1 MPFYSRDMIGGA
13 MDASHIY
20 YNINI
25 SNDYSGYDIDSSG
38 NIIPVNT
45 NTKELQLVFNQSRAQ
60 PYLINPSKYFLSVQ
74 RFTIES
80 PNLPVFICQPI
91 VGQANVNRSIYKI
104 TIQRQSDGATGTDEI
119 IWQPDDKSVPIP
131 SGTVTTSWQTNKYYY
146 CYSYQHFVDLINNL
160 FESYVTSGFITGS
173 APYMY
178 FDTNTHLFTVG
189 GNSTLYRTD
198 LQGNY
203 KANGS
208 GYKIFFNIE
217 LYNLFSSLKA
227 IYKGENGPVI
237 GADYQLIMD
246 TGNNTSMFVISS
258 NTTVSAATG
267 PFRYILGTGSWVTI
281 PTAGQKIVVSGFA
294 SATNNGIK
302 TVVSATSNTITVSNT
317 TVAVVAGPSITI
329 TFLQPYIT
337 NIRNNIRNN
346 TTGNVDTT
354 DVINTQEYSTLPLWT
369 PIKNIVFRTT
379 LLNVAPDVV
388 GTPIVY
394 EEGALNINS
403 GKNNSDILNI
413 MIDHTVPLTIGTE
426 YRPFIY
432 FEPIGEFRLVEL
444 YGNQPI
450 NSMDIAVFWKDSFGN
465 LIPFILDIGASATIK
480 LLFRK
485 KSFNSDKI

>member
-1 MPFYSRDMIGGA
+1 MPYYSQDMIGGA
-13 MDASHIY
+13 MNASHIY

-25 SNDYSGYDIDSSG
+25 SNDYSGYDISSNG
-38 NIIPVNT
+38 QIMPVDT

-91 VGQANVNRSIYKI
+91 VGQPNVNRSIYQI
-104 TIQRQSDGATGTDEI
+104 TMVRESDGAVAFDEI

-146 CYSYQHFVDLINNL
+146 CYSYQHFIDLINNT
-160 FESYVTSGFITGS
+160 FEEFLTAGFVTGT

-178 FDTNTHLFTVG
+178 FDATTHLATVG
-189 GNSTLYRTD
+189 GNVTLYRTD
-198 LQGNY
+198 LQGEY
-203 KANGS
+203 LGTGTA
-208 GYKIFFNIE
+208 YKIYFNIA

-227 IYKGENGPVI
+227 IYKGIKGPAI
-237 GADYQLIMD
+237 GADYQLVMD
-246 TGNNTSMFVISS
+246 TGSS
-258 NTTVSAATG
+258 TAYAVAQK
-267 PFRYILGTGSWVTI
+267 YIINWYENPRDNGASGT
-281 PTAGQKIVVSGFA
+281 
-294 SATNNGIK
+294 N
-302 TVVSATSNTITVSNT
+302 
-317 TVAVVAGPSITI
+317 
-329 TFLQPYIT
+329 
-337 NIRNNIRNN
+337 
-346 TTGNVDTT
+346 TT

-394 EEGALNINS
+394 EQGDLNINN
-403 GKNNSDILNI
+403 GKSNTDLLNV

-432 FEPIGEFRLVEL
+432 FEPVGEFRLVEL

-450 NSMDIAVFWKDSFGN
+450 NAMDIAVFWKDSFGN
-465 LIPFILDIGASATIK
+465 LIPFVLDIGASATIK

-485 KSFNSDKI
+485 KTFNSDKI

>member
-1 MPFYSRDMIGGA
+1 MPYYSQDMIGGA
-13 MDASHIY
+13 MNASHIY

-25 SNDYSGYDIDSSG
+25 SNDYSGYDISSNG
-38 NIIPVNT
+38 KIMSVNT
-45 NTKELQLVFNQSRAQ
+45 NDKELQLVFNQSRAQ

-91 VGQANVNRSIYKI
+91 VGQSNVNRSIYSI
-104 TIQRQSDGATGTDEI
+104 TIERQSDGITGTDEI
-119 IWQPDDKSVPIP
+119 IWQPDDKTVPVP
-131 SGTVTTSWQTNKYYY
+131 SGLVTNSWQTNNYYY
-146 CYSYQHFVDLINNL
+146 CYSYQHFIDLINNL
-160 FESYVTSGFITGS
+160 FESYATSGFITGT

-178 FDTNTHLFTVG
+178 FDTETHLFTIG
-189 GNSTLYRTD
+189 GNATLYRTD
-198 LQGNY
+198 TQGAY
-203 KANGS
+203 LGTGA
-208 GYKIFFNIE
+208 GYKIYFNIE

-227 IYKGENGPVI
+227 IYRGTTGPAV

-246 TGNNTSMFVISS
+246 TGSNIGYTSPQNYIINTYNN
-258 NTTVSAATG
+258 
-267 PFRYILGTGSWVTI
+267 P
-281 PTAGQKIVVSGFA
+281 
-294 SATNNGIK
+294 
-302 TVVSATSNTITVSNT
+302 
-317 TVAVVAGPSITI
+317 
-329 TFLQPYIT
+329 
-337 NIRNNIRNN
+337 RNN
-346 TTGNVDTT
+346 TTGEVNTT

-379 LLNVAPDVV
+379 LLNTAPDVV
-388 GTPIVY
+388 GTPVIF
-394 EEGALNINS
+394 EQGDLDINN
-403 GKNNSDILNI
+403 GKNNSDLLNI

-485 KSFNSDKI
+485 KTFNSDKI

>member
-25 SNDYSGYDIDSSG
+25 SNDYSGYDTSNG
-38 NIIPVNT
+38 AIIPVNT
-45 NTKELQLVFNQSRAQ
+45 TTKELQLVFNQSRAQ
-60 PYLINPSKYFLSVQ
+60 PYIINPSKYFLSVQ

-91 VGQANVNRSIYKI
+91 VGQANVNKSIYSI
-104 TIQRQSDGATGTDEI
+104 TIQKQSDGATQTRNV
-119 IWQPDDKSVPIP
+119 IWQPDDKTVTIP
-131 SGTVTTSWQTNKYYY
+131 SGVVTTSWQTNKYYY
-146 CYSYQHFVDLINNL
+146 CYSYQHFIDLINNL
-160 FESYVTSGFITGS
+160 FNSYSASGWITGS
-173 APYMY
+173 PPYMY
-178 FDTNTHLFTVG
+178 FDTTTHLATIG
-189 GNSTLYRTD
+189 GNVALYRTD
-198 LQGNY
+198 LQGEY
-203 KANGS
+203 KATAGS
-208 GYKIFFNIE
+208 GYKIYFNIE

-227 IYKGENGPVI
+227 IYKGEKGPAV
-237 GADYQLIMD
+237 GADYQLVMD
-246 TGNNTSMFVISS
+246 TGTNVALA
-258 NTTVSAATG
+258 TV
-267 PFRYILGTGSWVTI
+267 
-281 PTAGQKIVVSGFA
+281 
-294 SATNNGIK
+294 
-302 TVVSATSNTITVSNT
+302 
-317 TVAVVAGPSITI
+317 
-329 TFLQPYIT
+329 QPYIT
-337 NIRNNIRNN
+337 NTFTNPRNN
-346 TTGNVDTT
+346 TSGGVDTT

-379 LLNVAPDVV
+379 LLNVAPDIV

-394 EEGALNINS
+394 EQGNLNINS

-465 LIPFILDIGASATIK
+465 LIPFVLDIGASATIK

-485 KSFNSDKI
+485 KTFNSDKI

>member
-1 MPFYSRDMIGGA
+1 MPYYSQDMIGGA
-13 MDASHIY
+13 MNASHIY

-25 SNDYSGYDIDSSG
+25 SNDYSGYDISSNG
-38 NIIPVNT
+38 QVMQVNT

-91 VGQANVNRSIYKI
+91 VGQASYNRTIYQI
-104 TIQRQSDGATGTDEI
+104 TMVRESDGAVAYDEI

-131 SGTVTTSWQTNKYYY
+131 TGIVTSSWQTNKYYY
-146 CYSYQHFVDLINNL
+146 CYSYQHFIDLINNL
-160 FESYVTSGFITGS
+160 FNSYSASGWITGTP
-173 APYMY
+173 PYMY
-178 FDTNTHLFTVG
+178 FDTTTHLFTIG
-189 GNSTLYRTD
+189 GNVTLYRTD

-203 KANGS
+203 KATAGS
-208 GYKIFFNIE
+208 GYKIYFNIE

-227 IYKGENGPVI
+227 IYKGTTGPAV

-246 TGNNTSMFVISS
+246 TGTNTSYTS
-258 NTTVSAATG
+258 
-267 PFRYILGTGSWVTI
+267 
-281 PTAGQKIVVSGFA
+281 PT
-294 SATNNGIK
+294 
-302 TVVSATSNTITVSNT
+302 
-317 TVAVVAGPSITI
+317 
-329 TFLQPYIT
+329 QPYIT
-337 NIRNNIRNN
+337 NYYINPRNNSGGVN
-346 TTGNVDTT
+346 TT

-379 LLNVAPDVV
+379 LLNVAPDIV

-394 EEGALNINS
+394 EQGDLNINS
-403 GKNNSDILNI
+403 GQNNCDILNI

-432 FEPIGEFRLVEL
+432 FEPVGEFRLVEL

-465 LIPFILDIGASATIK
+465 LIPFVLDIGASATIK

-485 KSFNSDKI
+485 KTFNSDKI

>member
-1 MPFYSRDMIGGA
+1 MPYYSQDMIGGA
-13 MDASHIY
+13 MNASHIY

-25 SNDYSGYDIDSSG
+25 SNDYSGYDISSNG
-38 NIIPVNT
+38 SIMQVNT
-45 NTKELQLVFNQSRAQ
+45 NGKELQLVFNQSRAQ

-91 VGQANVNRSIYKI
+91 VGQVNVNRSIYSI
-104 TIQRQSDGATGTDEI
+104 TIQRESDGTTGQDEI
-119 IWQPDDKSVPIP
+119 IWQPDDLTTTAPTGV
-131 SGTVTTSWQTNKYYY
+131 VTNSWQTNKYYY
-146 CYSYQHFVDLINNL
+146 CYSYQHFIDLINNL
-160 FESYVTSGFITGS
+160 FNSYAASGFITGTP
-173 APYMY
+173 PYMY
-178 FDTNTHLFTVG
+178 FDTNTHLATVG

-203 KANGS
+203 KATVGS

-227 IYKGENGPVI
+227 IYKGDQGPVV
-237 GADYQLIMD
+237 GADYQLVMD
-246 TGNNTSMFVISS
+246 TGTNV
-258 NTTVSAATG
+258 ALAT
-267 PFRYILGTGSWVTI
+267 I
-281 PTAGQKIVVSGFA
+281 
-294 SATNNGIK
+294 
-302 TVVSATSNTITVSNT
+302 
-317 TVAVVAGPSITI
+317 
-329 TFLQPYIT
+329 QPYIT
-337 NIRNNIRNN
+337 NIYENPRNN
-346 TTGNVDTT
+346 TAGGANTN

-369 PIKNIVFRTT
+369 PVKNIVFRTT
-379 LLNVAPDVV
+379 LLNTAPDIV
-388 GTPIVY
+388 GTPVVF
-394 EEGALNINS
+394 EQGDLDINN
-403 GKNNSDILNI
+403 GKNNSDLLNI

-485 KSFNSDKI
+485 KTFNSDKI